1 MEDHDHETTGL
12 TRRDSL
18 RKLGGVAALALGGTA
33 GIGVLDPRDAAGA
46 GAGPAAVSRGL
57 VSCVLSP
64 EMTEGPFF
72 LDGDKLRR
80 DVREGR
86 PGVPLQL
93 ELTVLDVSSCKPI
106 TGAAVDIWHCD
117 AGGAYS
123 GFAQEGTEGRTFMR
137 GIQRTGKG
145 GLARFTTIYPGWYQ
159 GRTVHV
165 HVRVYLGG
173 EIAHTGQL
181 FFPDALTD
189 AVYRRA
195 PYRRRPGRTTRNATD
210 SIFRNGGSRS
220 MLRLARR
227 GNGYVGR
234 ITMGVSRA

>member
-57 VSCVLSP
+57 VSCALSP

-123 GFAQEGTEGRTFMR
+123 GFAQEGSR
-137 GIQRTGKG
+137 GPH
-145 GLARFTTIYPGWYQ
+145 LHARHSADGQ
-159 GRTVHV
+159 GRA
-165 HVRVYLGG
+165 R
-173 EIAHTGQL
+173 
-181 FFPDALTD
+181 ALHD
-189 AVYRRA
+189 
-195 PYRRRPGRTTRNATD
+195 D
-210 SIFRNGGSRS
+210 
-220 MLRLARR
+220 
-227 GNGYVGR
+227 R